1 MSEVTAVCT
10 GSWSREIWD
19 VVMRCICHILAQL
32 LSSCLLNIY
41 ILRIMLW
48 KQQII
53 SAYLTIF

>member
-1 MSEVTAVCT
+1 MCSIVHMSEVTAVCT

-41 ILRIMLW
+41 ILRIML
-48 KQQII
+48 
-53 SAYLTIF
+53 